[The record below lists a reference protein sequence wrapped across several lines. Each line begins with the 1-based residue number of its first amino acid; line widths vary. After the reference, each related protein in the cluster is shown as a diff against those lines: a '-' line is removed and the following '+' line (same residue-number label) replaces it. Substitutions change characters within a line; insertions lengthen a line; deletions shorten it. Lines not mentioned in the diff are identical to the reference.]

1 MCIRDSYGSFA
12 FLPLLLIWLQL
23 VWTITLAGAVLCYS
37 SQNIFQFN
45 FSNDISTISLDYK
58 RQIAVVI
65 MAITVKRFDDG
76 RPPLTVTDFAANY
89 HMPSRLITQLI
100 DEMVMARL
108 LSPVAVGED
117 IYAYQP
123 ATDPGKVTLGYVLG
137 KLNSQ
142 GANGFI
148 PGFQKEFADI
158 IKVITDN
165 TLRTIDMCDKILLR
179 DLPLDN
185 V

>member
-1 MCIRDSYGSFA
+1 
-12 FLPLLLIWLQL
+12 
-23 VWTITLAGAVLCYS
+23 
-37 SQNIFQFN
+37 
-45 FSNDISTISLDYK
+45 
-58 RQIAVVI
+58 
-65 MAITVKRFDDG
+65 
-76 RPPLTVTDFAANY
+76 
-89 HMPSRLITQLI
+89 
-100 DEMVMARL
+100 MVMARL

-158 IKVITDN
+158 IKSNHRQYATHHRHVRQDTAARPPARQCI
-165 TLRTIDMCDKILLR
+165 IDCRRFMDS
-179 DLPLDN
+179 
-185 V
+185 

>member
-1 MCIRDSYGSFA
+1 M
-12 FLPLLLIWLQL
+12 
-23 VWTITLAGAVLCYS
+23 
-37 SQNIFQFN
+37 
-45 FSNDISTISLDYK
+45 
-58 RQIAVVI
+58 
-65 MAITVKRFDDG
+65 
-76 RPPLTVTDFAANY
+76 
-89 HMPSRLITQLI
+89 
-100 DEMVMARL
+100 
-108 LSPVAVGED
+108 
-117 IYAYQP
+117 
-123 ATDPGKVTLGYVLG
+123 LG